1 MGGYM
6 TLLDKRG
13 KVEYW
18 ERCPL
23 TQKRALSV
31 TQGRKLDWFD
41 MVLSS
46 PDSWRVTFLVMRRD
60 RKTHTKAEKNL
71 LSARALG
78 GKKITIDLPMGELA
92 SVFTGSSVETKPHWA
107 GADNLNHKTN
117 GKVKSRGGGQ
127 WGSGWGQEPGGNLN
141 CITRGGGCFDR
152 TKGSL
157 GLPWWL
163 RRSRTCPQYGRPEF
177 HPWVEKI
184 PWRREW
190 LLTPILLP
198 GEFHGQRSLADY
210 IP

>member
-1 MGGYM
+1 MGCCM

-41 MVLSS
+41 AVLSS
-46 PDSWRVTFLVMRRD
+46 PDSRRVTFLVTRRD
-60 RKTHTKAEKNL
+60 RKTHTKAEKA

-78 GKKITIDLPMGELA
+78 GKKITIGLPMGELE

-107 GADNLNHKTN
+107 GADNLNRKTN
-117 GKVKSRGGGQ
+117 GKVKSRGGWQ
-127 WGSGWGQEPGGNLN
+127 WGSGWGQEPGGNLK
-141 CITRGGGCFDR
+141 CIIRGGGCFDHAQE
-152 TKGSL
+152 SL

-163 RRSRTCPQYGRPEF
+163 RR
-177 HPWVEKI
+177 
-184 PWRREW
+184 
-190 LLTPILLP
+190 
-198 GEFHGQRSLADY
+198 
-210 IP
+210 